1 MKQLL
6 SLLMIIFALNSNVI
20 AQNQSSKE
28 LQIKATINTLF
39 EGMLNSDTVK
49 IRNTFAKK
57 AIMQT
62 IASTPD
68 GKVIARNGSVDAFI
82 KSIGAPHPDK
92 YDERIDFTK
101 ILIDGS
107 LASVW
112 TNYKFYIGDKFSHCG
127 VNSFQLLREED
138 GWKIIYLIDTRRKD
152 NCN

>member
-1 MKQLL
+1 
-6 SLLMIIFALNSNVI
+6 MIIFALNSNVI